1 MSLKDNPKIAKSIRR
16 LQNLGLVVD
25 VVEQSPDWCIVVVDS
40 RSIIKAMKRIIERNI
55 TYPSSLTLYSQ
66 EADCIEIHFWRG
78 DMPVML
84 KREVD
89 KLWREGEMKSQ

>member
-25 VVEQSPDWCIVVVDS
+25 VIEQSPDWCIVVIERD
-40 RSIIKAMKRIIERNI
+40 SIIRAMKRIVERSI
-55 TYPSSLTLYSQ
+55 TYPNNLVLNNQ
-66 EADCIEIHFWRG
+66 EAECLEIHFWRG
-78 DMPVML
+78 EMPVML

>member
-25 VVEQSPDWCIVVVDS
+25 IIEQAPDWCIVVIEKS
-40 RSIIKAMKRIIERNI
+40 SIIRAMKRIIERSI
-55 TYPSSLTLYSQ
+55 TYPSSLVLNNR
-66 EADCIEIHFWRG
+66 EADCLEVHFWRG

-89 KLWREGEMKSQ
+89 RLWREGSKNSQ

>member
-25 VVEQSPDWCIVVVDS
+25 VIEQSPDWCIVVIERD
-40 RSIIKAMKRIIERNI
+40 SIIRAMKRIVERSI
-55 TYPSSLTLYSQ
+55 TYPNNLVLNNQ
-66 EADCIEIHFWRG
+66 EAECLEIHFWRG

-84 KREVD
+84 RREVD
-89 KLWREGEMKSQ
+89 RLWREGSKNSQ

>member
-16 LQNLGLVVD
+16 LQNLGLAVD

-40 RSIIKAMKRIIERNI
+40 ESIIRAMKRIIERNI
-55 TYPSSLTLYSQ
+55 TYPNSLVLHDQ
-66 EADCIEIHFWRG
+66 NMDCIEIHFWRG